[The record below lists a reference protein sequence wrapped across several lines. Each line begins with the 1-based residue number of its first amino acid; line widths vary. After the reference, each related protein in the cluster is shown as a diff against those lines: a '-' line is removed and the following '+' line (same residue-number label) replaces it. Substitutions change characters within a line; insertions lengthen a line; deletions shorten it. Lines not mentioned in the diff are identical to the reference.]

1 MIQLG
6 LTNRMSTKPLL
17 KGLPK
22 MICWFENH
30 SRDVQSSISFVYLIS
45 SISSRSSGGYI
56 DKENFRV
63 PISLFASRVLTVYT
77 WQNNADVYLTPK
89 KD

>member
-1 MIQLG
+1 
-6 LTNRMSTKPLL
+6 MSTKPLL

-30 SRDVQSSISFVYLIS
+30 SRDVQSSISFVYLTS

>member
-1 MIQLG
+1 
-6 LTNRMSTKPLL
+6 
-17 KGLPK
+17 
-22 MICWFENH
+22 MICWFEND
-30 SRDVQSSISFVYLIS
+30 SNNVMSGKSYVFLMST
-45 SISSRSSGGYI
+45 ISSRNSGFYLA
-56 DKENFRV
+56 KENFRV